1 MNAIL
6 SMIGRVI
13 GVIATLVLAVGI
25 GVMVNLE
32 RLIMVDEPVEK
43 AAYAVALDGDNN
55 RVILAADMVKRGLAE
70 KVLLSNGE
78 PAREDDLTLLMREI
92 GYAPP
97 DRMEVKYRMLEKLGV
112 PRDKI
117 AEFGIASLNTREEA
131 KALAGFL
138 NDKRD
143 AVIIVTTNYHSK
155 RAKMIFE
162 AALPDVKV
170 MIACPGGCVAPSQW
184 WKDTAVTAQFV
195 LEAVKFGYYLIGTQD
210 RTPI

>member
-13 GVIATLVLAVGI
+13 GLIATLVLALGI

-32 RLIMVDEPVEK
+32 RLIMVDQPVGK
-43 AAYAVALDGDNN
+43 AAYAVALDGDNR
-55 RVILAADMVKRGLAE
+55 RVMLAADLVKRGLAD

-78 PAREDDLTLLMREI
+78 PVHEDELTSLMREI

-112 PRDKI
+112 ARDKI

-138 NDKRD
+138 NGSRD
-143 AVIIVTTNYHSK
+143 AVIIVTTNYHSN

-170 MIACPGGCVAPSQW
+170 MIACPGGCVAPANW
-184 WKDTAVTAQFV
+184 WKDPAVTAQFV
-195 LEAVKFGYYLIGTQD
+195 LEAVKLGYYLLGNTD
-210 RTPI
+210 RV

>member
-1 MNAIL
+1 MNALL

-32 RLIMVDEPVEK
+32 RLIMEDEPVEK

-55 RVILAADMVKRGLAE
+55 RVILAADLVKRGLAE

-78 PAREDDLTLLMREI
+78 PAREDELTLLMREI
-92 GYAPP
+92 GFAPP

-143 AVIIVTTNYHSK
+143 AVVIVTTNYHSK

-170 MIACPGGCVAPSQW
+170 MIACPGGCVAPPQW
-184 WKDTAVTAQFV
+184 WKDPAVTAQFV
-195 LEAVKFGYYLIGTQD
+195 LEAVKFGYYLLGNTD
-210 RTPI
+210 RV

>member
-55 RVILAADMVKRGLAE
+55 RVILAADLVKRGLAE

-112 PRDKI
+112 ARDKI
-117 AEFGIASLNTREEA
+117 AEFGKASLNTREEA